1 MNILSILDGTPEP
14 PIIDLHLENV
24 NDSGEYNLATPM
36 YEFQKEL
43 TDQIVSLHY
52 PDILKYCETNDTRDL
67 IIKLLQICIDNCML
81 VSTHPYL
88 LISHYMPKNL
98 ALKDMLA
105 KLVETSGKFQVARD
119 LGNVIIQNRTLK
131 NTKNVGVVMHNHP
144 RAFDLAEALFLGCSG
159 NKSIRR
165 YVGNY
170 LKKELAKAARSAGSD
185 NYGTVFHLLPH
196 DGDVSKHEEELAAA
210 KFDVLV
216 VFDSHVD
223 TSTSF
228 FEGLR
233 SQNRRGEAI
242 VIRLIPMSAIEHCQ
256 LYYRHQQLLP
266 HYLYKLISSI
276 VCLRDQIGNLP
287 PDIFPIYNQR
297 LTYLSHTFFDSV
309 FKGSNRGLR
318 FPAWPLPELPS
329 IPRFSATDVE
339 RSLLTEV
346 QFHYTPYDT
355 AGNVI
360 DTSPDAKKRAP
371 KLYYESKR
379 LELDYVT
386 NPLKNDLQTL
396 IGINNSAHKSSA
408 DYDRMFLT
416 HRLLME
422 LNNAYTQLQHVTDE
436 VQAHGDFN
444 EEERQGRIGR
454 RENDTKTT
462 LANVIGDVD
471 HVEQRIEVAE
481 KQTLKKTLETE
492 ELSQKLASLETQ
504 IADFAAQNGFNES
517 NNVRAIFVANQLRV
531 WAAEERVRAGLAKIS
546 SKNDEK
552 NYMTKEYVNAKE
564 AATESQAQV
573 DEQRQIQQD
582 LKRKIAAAVDA
593 QEDEDRNFKMQRS
606 VMKKRIS
613 VATEKNDTLRKKLG
627 KSLRFLNDT
636 AHLKKRKGRGLTP
649 NTK

>member
-14 PIIDLHLENV
+14 PIIDLHLENI

-67 IIKLLQICIDNCML
+67 IIKLLEICIANCML

-98 ALKDMLA
+98 TSKDMLA
-105 KLVETSGKFQVARD
+105 KLAETSGKFHVARD

-131 NTKNVGVVMHNHP
+131 STKNVGVVMHSET

-159 NKSIRR
+159 NKSVRR

-170 LKKELAKAARSAGSD
+170 VKKELAKARTAGND
-185 NYGTVFHLLPH
+185 AYGTVFHLLPH
-196 DGDVSKHEEELAAA
+196 DGDVARHEDELAAV

-223 TSTSF
+223 TKSAF

-242 VIRLIPMSAIEHCQ
+242 VIRLIPMSAIEHTQ
-256 LYYRHQQLLP
+256 LHYRNQQDLP
-266 HYLYKLISSI
+266 HYLYRLISSI

-287 PDIFPIYNQR
+287 PDVFPIYNQR

-309 FKGSNRGLR
+309 FKGSSRGLR
-318 FPAWPLPELPS
+318 FPAWPLPELPA

-360 DTSPDAKKRAP
+360 DAAPDSKKRAP

-396 IGINNSAHKSSA
+396 IGINNMAHKLSA
-408 DYDRMFLT
+408 DYDRMVLT

-422 LNNAYTQLQHVTDE
+422 LNNAYSELQHVNDE
-436 VQAHGDFN
+436 MQAHGDFN
-444 EEERQGRIGR
+444 DEERQQKVGR

-462 LANVIGDVD
+462 LASIMGDVD

-481 KQTLKKTLETE
+481 KQTLKKVLESAD
-492 ELSQKLASLETQ
+492 LAQKLASLEAQ
-504 IADFAAQNGFNES
+504 ITDFAEKNGFNES
-517 NNVRAIFVANQLRV
+517 DKSRALFVANQLRI
-531 WAAEERVRAGLAKIS
+531 WAAEERVKSGLARIS
-546 SKNDEK
+546 SKNEEK
-552 NYMTKEYVNAKE
+552 NYMTKEFANAKE
-564 AATESQAQV
+564 AAAESKTQV
-573 DEQRQIQQD
+573 EQQRQLQQE
-582 LKRKIAAAVDA
+582 LKRKIAAAEEAHD
-593 QEDEDRNFKMQRS
+593 DENRQFKMQRS
-606 VMKKRIS
+606 VVEKRIS
-613 VATEKNDTLRKKLG
+613 VATEKNDALRKKLG
-627 KSLRFLNDT
+627 RSLRFLNDT

-649 NTK
+649 NMK